1 MPRWEWTVKRNIEGR
16 LQKLES
22 RRGRSRLEDMT
33 DQEINAR
40 IGVIEQQLGGRENIL
55 IELRAR
61 ACDNPN
67 MLPFISLLEQREETA
82 TCRAV

>member
-1 MPRWEWTVKRNIEGR
+1 MKRNIEGR

-40 IGVIEQQLGGRENIL
+40 IGVIEQQLGGREQIL

-61 ACDNPN
+61 AFDDPSA
-67 MLPFISLLEQREETA
+67 LRLISLVEQWDGVA
-82 TCRAV
+82 I